1 MPLHTQSTY
10 MYGSL
15 KEQKKMCHVIT
26 LDGVREGGLSFRTL
40 ELRDGDL
47 DELTEGMLDEEDE
60 LTEEGVDEA
69 DALTV
74 ELSSGAALTDEELE
88 EWLIPYRFSST
99 VSKP

>member
-1 MPLHTQSTY
+1 

-60 LTEEGVDEA
+60 LTEEGVDE
-69 DALTV
+69 
-74 ELSSGAALTDEELE
+74 ELE

>member
-1 MPLHTQSTY
+1 MPKCRHTHTIY

-15 KEQKKMCHVIT
+15 KEQKKTCHVIT

-60 LTEEGVDEA
+60 LIEEGV
-69 DALTV
+69 
-74 ELSSGAALTDEELE
+74 DEELE